1 MFQAT
6 YIRRELQRRAGRTIL
21 TALGL
26 GLGVG
31 LVIGIIGVSQ
41 GLDDAQRQVLAPLS
55 SVGTDILVT
64 RTSGTPASSAASTTT
79 TTSPD
84 GLAPGRGRGAQDGGP
99 GASSGAAAV
108 MRS

>member
-1 MFQAT
+1 MFQLRYAAS
-6 YIRRELQRRAGRTIL
+6 ELRRRAGRTIL

-26 GLGVG
+26 ALGVG

-41 GLDDAQRQVLAPLS
+41 GLDEAQNKVLAPLQ

-64 RTSGTPASSAASTTT
+64 RVAGAQQTSTSTNSSTT

-84 GLAPGRGRGAQDGGP
+84 NQGRRGGGGFFFGGGGGP
-99 GASSGAAAV
+99 G
-108 MRS
+108 